1 MSELKQT
8 IVRTCPMCGHVSA
21 LRLNNERYEEFRNYC
36 ESKSGLIQNL
46 LPNFDVFEREFVKT
60 GYCTSCQSDLFF
72 NDFKDDG
79 TGKWTWDTS
88 LTDEQWEELRSD
100 CQNKDVIA
108 VLNTDK
114 WKNLSVLQKTIVL
127 ASAMMSDEFY
137 VTEDGSIKELE
148 D

>member
-1 MSELKQT
+1 MSELKQI
-8 IVRTCPMCGHVSA
+8 IVRECPMCGHVSA
-21 LRLNNERYEEFRNYC
+21 LRLDDARYKEFRNYC
-36 ESKSGLIQNL
+36 ESKNGLIQDL

-60 GYCTSCQSDLFF
+60 GYCTSCHSDLFF

>member
-36 ESKSGLIQNL
+36 KSKSGLIQNL
-46 LPNFDVFEREFVKT
+46 LPDFDVFEREFLKT
-60 GYCTSCQSDLFF
+60 GYCTSCQSEVFC

-79 TGKWTWDTS
+79 SDKWTRDTLLS
-88 LTDEQWEELRSD
+88 DEQWEELGSD

-108 VLNTDK
+108 VLNADK

-127 ASAMMSDEFY
+127 ASAMESDEFY